1 MRFQST
7 NIRKTSQITIR
18 FKAGTVNGILFYSG
32 YRDQSDKGDFLSIY
46 LHNGFIKLRY
56 NLGSGTGE
64 ARSNSSIDLN
74 TWYTVSVNRED
85 KNATLTV
92 SGDTPISV
100 ISPGTAVSLNVP
112 SSFYLGGVPTL
123 SAINPNAVDSFVQD
137 FVGCIDM
144 FMVNNILYMQ
154 ASTGALEGR
163 NIANCPASPQRAL

>member
-1 MRFQST
+1 MFVSR
-7 NIRKTSQITIR
+7 
-18 FKAGTVNGILFYSG
+18 
-32 YRDQSDKGDFLSIY
+32 
-46 LHNGFIKLRY
+46 FIKLRY

-85 KNATLTV
+85 KNASLTV
-92 SGDTPISV
+92 SGETPISV

-144 FMVNNILYMQ
+144 FMVCLSLLNIELLLSWDWFYSSFCIVSLIHLGCLTKLFY
-154 ASTGALEGR
+154 A
-163 NIANCPASPQRAL
+163 